1 MQVILRPIHARNRM
15 VSHDELVIIYN
26 ENIFKRCLF
35 LPNSGNSFQES
46 MFALKARNE
55 RKKIII
61 LKLKVFFLIKIES
74 RGTEACS
81 RLVFFPLLPVGS
93 FQRVPAIFNISE
105 FLFS

>member
-1 MQVILRPIHARNRM
+1 M
-15 VSHDELVIIYN
+15 VSVFCPTVEIAS
-26 ENIFKRCLF
+26 KSQCL
-35 LPNSGNSFQES
+35 L
-46 MFALKARNE
+46 LKARNE

>member
-46 MFALKARNE
+46 MFAFE
-55 RKKIII
+55 GTQRKEKNNNTKT
-61 LKLKVFFLIKIES
+61 LSFFS
-74 RGTEACS
+74 Y
-81 RLVFFPLLPVGS
+81 
-93 FQRVPAIFNISE
+93 QN
-105 FLFS
+105 

>member
-46 MFALKARNE
+46 MFAFE
-55 RKKIII
+55 GEWFEKIII

>member
-46 MFALKARNE
+46 MFAFE
-55 RKKIII
+55 GTQRKEKNNNNT
-61 LKLKVFFLIKIES
+61 K
-74 RGTEACS
+74 T
-81 RLVFFPLLPVGS
+81 
-93 FQRVPAIFNISE
+93 
-105 FLFS
+105 

>member
-46 MFALKARNE
+46 MFAFEGTQRKE
-55 RKKIII
+55 KKIII
-61 LKLKVFFLIKIES
+61 LKLQVFFS
-74 RGTEACS
+74 Y
-81 RLVFFPLLPVGS
+81 
-93 FQRVPAIFNISE
+93 QN
-105 FLFS
+105 